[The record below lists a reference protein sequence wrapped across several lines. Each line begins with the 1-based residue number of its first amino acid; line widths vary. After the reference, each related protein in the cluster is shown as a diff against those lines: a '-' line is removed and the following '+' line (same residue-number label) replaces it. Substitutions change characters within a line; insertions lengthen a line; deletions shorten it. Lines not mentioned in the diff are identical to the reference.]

1 MVGIYIFKIKPVNNM
16 TLELAKGGNDNF
28 FWFHW
33 KMVIFLPKN
42 GEKSKKK
49 WYIFEKKKIKKIVMA
64 HFPLP
69 FAGTTQKLL

>member
-33 KMVIFLPKN
+33 KMVIFWPKN
-42 GEKSKKK
+42 GKKSKKK
-49 WYIFEKKKIKKIVMA
+49 MVYFWEKKDKKIVMA

>member
-1 MVGIYIFKIKPVNNM
+1 
-16 TLELAKGGNDNF
+16 
-28 FWFHW
+28 
-33 KMVIFLPKN
+33 MVIFLPKN